1 MSRHLKKILLL
12 LIFAALLVGVLA
24 ACDPVETPYQ
34 DKYPILENPDN
45 DKWIDHT
52 TKDQA
57 IDRAV
62 DSMENLLTH
71 LDSDVVSTTG
81 YYVGANVTINTE
93 TGSAF
98 RLNLQANLYTY
109 PYEIKD
115 ENGNIILDQDTG
127 LPLVDEEALA
137 KHNDLIR
144 YSDVILE
151 WYDGSTNEMLIGFYF
166 DGINPNSADAGNDL
180 YLNLQGSKRIF
191 EDFGDSVLYQQLI
204 RLITNFNLETLIGS
218 ASEDGTADTSFQSLR
233 EALNLAITNNYKQT
247 LNGDDATIF
256 FSNVNLN
263 TLREDITEFVQGIF
277 SPYEDKLDPLSNKYL
292 GFLISTLGNT
302 SFTTI
307 NSDME
312 FVMTPDENINKEIM
326 TALILDVSGD
336 SEVSHT
342 DPVLGTVRETVPYTA
357 HIAAEYSVRVS
368 TNIVFDKEG
377 YTLYDYGN
385 YEYTGDMY
393 IPMLDLK
400 LDVLLRTDMNEIDNS
415 INKVF
420 MQCRDLA
427 TDDLIIGLYYAN
439 ELTYIDVQGLQDL
452 YGGVKIEDIGLPKA
466 YRGGFDLAD
475 TLAQLFE
482 FVDKYIVIA
491 VDNILYGES
500 TSEDGESQYET
511 ITSTIIANMEST
523 MKDENDP
530 SSRATIQIK
539 VDFELIRTI
548 LSETSETGVDYTTEQ
563 LILLINQQFNID
575 IESIAAILGISVE
588 ELIEKSYFY
597 ITYDVDAFS
606 IRLEVYTT
614 AEMSEEEIEQNGPQ
628 LIMRLDLYPQHIG
641 EYVKIVFPSF
651 DGFKPLEDVMTYS
664 GYLEGQFI
672 FAATEEVDLSQ
683 LFGSFMGDE
692 SGLNTPFILPEAADI
707 YFTLYYDQYIREQI
721 LDNGRWTRS
730 ARSAFSLYLYMVVQD
745 QVTPLARVY
754 ANDVSLNTADPV
766 EELGYVWLDYICIEG
781 MPKFKVREDHFIK
794 GFYNYMGY
802 DFDNEDEDIVMGLTD
817 IVQALMED
825 SWATFEPDVIRV
837 TTSNQTIKDFFR
849 VDELIG
855 TVSIQIGFKQR
866 VFDIDQ
872 LEVTFAMYTVGE
884 LEDIVG
890 DSVYEVEL
898 HDTVPVYF
906 DFGTRVETRDFFFLY
921 DENSIEVVNN
931 QAYYMPSTKGLFM
944 GVQRDYNVHILTDF
958 GRQRINDLVYDED
971 EYNKWEPLE
980 PIPTTVTA
988 YYGDYNLTANYN
1000 AEFKLHAVYD
1010 KDSKYYTV
1018 FNDLG
1023 YEILYDLENDI
1034 YIIGLGSQAKY
1045 DKALE
1050 ILNEDVKYYYADFVN
1065 TGTVSVSYE
1074 LGMRVPGWYAVNDR
1088 EENILYN
1095 SDGDFYIVET
1105 EEIKQKLLDE
1115 KFGQKE
1121 VEVRVPDESTAD
1133 PDDYIIETEI
1143 VDATIYV
1150 RTLDIN
1156 GHEFVFDVMSGFYA
1170 HRFEVTDEQ
1179 GAITD
1184 TYDVLYYIVD
1194 NYFYI
1199 RDYADRNAVIGLVN
1213 SNNVDAPAWLDW
1225 DKEPYTL
1232 IDWNGDYYD
1241 KVGAITWESIFDDD
1255 DYVPVMSWDD
1265 LTINGGIFIAYVV
1278 IGEGKMA
1285 TFRKNVRVKVL
1296 NREIET
1302 DKYVN
1307 ILTPDGSV
1315 VAPVADTIEVDPYI
1329 YLLYK
1334 AYYMNTLGAGGGLTQ
1349 AELSLNF
1356 VTWFFE
1362 HYNDVTFNF
1371 TKIYDEPAEGEVD
1384 ENTKP
1389 ETGSFDWSF
1398 DYNPSDPSD
1407 PLYGMQI
1414 YTEYD
1419 INNRHI
1425 GGETKLTYV
1434 YTVFHNQVVALALE
1448 ILPRELQEVWFDG
1461 ENEANTY
1468 TVDALEEATFTIP
1481 TDPVFVFAGEDG
1493 KLYAFDFNAE
1503 DYSKSVNINGTEIPA
1518 LLSTLHAGFKSEPLG
1533 TFRQLAGAGALNVIK
1548 WTNPVADNVKLVGN
1562 DKPFSDS
1569 DTNTTTSFFDLANY
1583 VDFNRNWYYRGNSD
1597 EGWFYT
1603 ETVLITVLAPDK
1615 VIGERDIEV
1624 KVGGADPVKHSEK
1637 VMNIQIADYYN
1648 AGKGNESWGI
1658 FFVDPY
1664 DSSTWILPNEIYV
1677 HFDGMNAGEYDS
1689 YPYTVEWSNL
1699 TGDDNVYFDLINDVY
1714 YLRDVA
1720 YESSYF
1726 FLEAEI
1732 GDGDN
1737 TLTVRIMV
1745 NNMSGYAENVE
1756 FTLDNGAVLFR
1767 HPGDA
1772 EIKESI
1778 TEAPASADELAAN
1791 PYQLNSYV
1799 YGGIDTYARFN
1810 IPTELH
1816 ITFADGSERV
1826 YAARW
1831 GEHEPWKSGASVT
1844 SEAAL
1849 GDEASL
1855 KSHVT
1860 LNYSIILKDLTDIAF
1875 EHEGELPSDVV
1886 VKDNI
1891 TEKTIKVTG
1900 LKLTQAGYIRMAH
1913 PDGSLIDGL
1922 VYFSEEYKLVTP
1934 YEFFVWFFGDLTV
1947 SFLSGYEDRIMDDAV
1962 EQAALPVFGTID
1974 TQKLIEA
1981 YTAAYG
1987 QGVDIYIG
1995 QEDNAHDFTVI
2006 IEFGFEEGAD
2016 KSDVDFAESQSNV
2029 VIGRLEANGT
2039 VIPENI
2045 DPFNSD
2051 NTPKYPDGFVLKDEL
2066 QFSVLYA
2073 DGEKVDYG
2081 IGGVALPEI
2090 WSVAFPDEATENGY
2104 WADGYPRMLDVTP
2117 YEQLD
2122 RISWERLFAGGVI
2135 WVSAM
2140 LDNGSRVYAVISTSP
2155 VEITDNFHSASDDTS
2170 SYKIIDG
2177 VITIQNLYDY
2187 YPLGNRITPVALSS
2201 RIEIGPYGAENN
2213 LKQTNIV
2220 WTRIASIET
2229 LNAID
2234 YRGTVG
2240 MGEGEHPDEIALAT
2254 ANIIGQDV
2262 IVYLR
2267 VLPCDVE
2274 QLKYDYS
2281 AAAPSRHFTSEVRD
2295 EDGIITINVDAY
2307 HNYDYAGTFT
2317 LPSYITLI
2325 YDDANRTA
2333 GANVSLTHA
2342 FAYNGISYKRSDG
2355 SAITSVGYTLNGHN
2369 LTRLDGNTEL
2379 GLPADTL
2386 RDVYLTATL
2395 TDGQVIKI
2403 KVHFLDKT
2411 VVDVTSAIDRDDE
2424 ANTLWLDPYS
2434 EDVTVPTT
2442 VTLKFEE
2449 GEDLDY
2455 NVEWSVPEGFE
2466 VKYDTNRRV
2475 FGRDD
2480 SKYFQ
2485 FVGVLG
2491 GYANLDDVNFEY
2503 KVKVYDR
2510 VMDEYYL
2517 VEGKL
2522 DKYDETSHSYDANV
2536 NAYYHYTDIFAQ
2548 RASDLPQTV
2557 KYSGGLDYALVWQ
2570 FEDADIV
2577 ATGTVDANGNVSY
2590 ILVEGNVYNA
2600 DRGQPVAIKVYID
2613 SFSYAAIRKPMAGG
2627 GYIIMEGDSL
2637 RFVISAITGY
2647 SSVDHY
2653 LVDFDVMHIEPE
2665 AGTAQKQINQYK
2677 FVPEGINP
2685 ATIGESAD
2693 YAYRLYWNAA
2703 SLNEAARLGEA
2714 TGPFYMG
2721 NTVRT
2726 DIVTVG
2732 SCIYQYEMPNVLQL
2746 DFGYGKGTQQN
2757 AVYVVN
2763 PFEPDF
2769 NPREVQAWGTYNN
2782 EYDVSLNEAGLK
2794 ARVLWNS
2801 ESVGRLTSSYFA
2813 GGVIRDFTVTVE
2825 LTNPLDPD
2833 FLYTQ
2838 AFNVMLVVLDMSPTT
2853 YINNQYAN
2861 ILTAARVKTSYNA
2874 ATYYGA
2880 ATNPYKD
2887 IYLTHLINVQ
2897 VMRNEQPMNVLN
2909 AAINDLGLEG
2919 RTFNYEVTEW
2929 DGSIYVNAGT
2939 RTQYSKKIK
2948 VNGSQEY
2955 ASNIV
2960 YRQWNTSYSITG
2972 LDLGYGA
2979 GIDSDAYDAK
2989 EADNALEAGDS
3000 KIFYIVDPLSPGAFT
3015 LAPVSVTG
3023 TYNGADINDFGYTF
3037 EAVWW
3042 DEASSG
3048 SSFTFEGRYLGGG
3061 AIDYWKVLVKVY
3073 DGADVVYTQVVNIVL
3088 VLLDMLPE
3096 IRTVTEVSYRATAA
3110 PRSNYGQTSYSGTVN
3125 PYGDMYDQLMPMLNA
3140 AAEEMGIGAKEY
3152 IYSVNS
3158 WQEITVGDVTINCSE
3173 YVVLNDATT
3182 GEELGR
3188 YVCAGFILQE

>member
-1 MSRHLKKILLL
+1 MSRHLKKL
-12 LIFAALLVGVLA
+12 LIMLVFATLLVCVLA
-24 ACDPVETPYQ
+24 ACDPVEAPYQ

-45 DKWIDHT
+45 DQWIDHT

-98 RLNLQANLYTY
+98 ILNLKANLYTY

-115 ENGNIILDQDTG
+115 ENGNVILDPETG
-127 LPLVDEEALA
+127 LPLVDEVALA

-144 YSDVILE
+144 YSDIILE

-191 EDFGDSVLYQQLI
+191 EDFGNSVLYQQLV
-204 RLITNFNLETLIGS
+204 RLITNFNLETVIGS
-218 ASEDGTADTSFQSLR
+218 VSEDGTADQSFQSLR
-233 EALNLAITNNYKQT
+233 NALDMAITNNYKQT
-247 LNGDDATIF
+247 LNGDEATIF

-263 TLREDITEFVQGIF
+263 TLREDITDFVQGIF

-292 GFLISTLGNT
+292 GFLLSTLGNT
-302 SFTTI
+302 SFVTI
-307 NSDME
+307 NSDMQ

-393 IPMLDLK
+393 IPMLNLE

-500 TSEDGESQYET
+500 ASEDGESQYET

-575 IESIAAILGISVE
+575 IESIAAILGVSVE
-588 ELIEKSYFY
+588 ELLEKSYFY
-597 ITYDVDAFS
+597 LTYDVDAYS
-606 IRLEVYTT
+606 IRLEIYTT
-614 AEMSEEEIEQNGPQ
+614 AEMTEDQIEQQGPT

-683 LFGSFMGDE
+683 LLGSFMGDE

-721 LDNGRWTRS
+721 LENGRWTRS
-730 ARSAFSLYLYMVVQD
+730 TRSAFSLYLYMVVQD

-766 EELGYVWLDYICIEG
+766 EELGYIWLDYICIEG
-781 MPKFKVREDHFIK
+781 MPKFKVREDHFVK

-855 TVSIQIGFKQR
+855 TVSVQIGFKQR

-872 LEVTFAMYTVGE
+872 LEVTFAMYTVGA
-884 LEDIVG
+884 LDDIVG

-898 HDTVPVYF
+898 HDTIPVYF

-921 DENSIEVVNN
+921 DEDSIAVVNN

-958 GRQRINDLVYDED
+958 GRQKINDLTTYYYD
-971 EYNKWEPLE
+971 NWEPLE
-980 PIPTTVTA
+980 PIPGTVTA
-988 YYGDYNLTANYN
+988 TYGDYNLTASYD
-1000 AEFKLHAVYD
+1000 AEFKLHAIYD

-1034 YIIGLGSQAKY
+1034 YILGLGSQAKY

-1065 TGTVSVSYE
+1065 TGTVSVSYD
-1074 LGMRVPGWYAVNDR
+1074 LGMRVPGWYVVNDR

-1121 VEVRVPDESTAD
+1121 VEVRVPDESTSD
-1133 PDDYIIETEI
+1133 PNDFIIETEI

-1150 RTLDIN
+1150 RTININ

-1179 GAITD
+1179 GEVTD

-1199 RDYADRNAVIGLVN
+1199 RDYADRNAVRDLVN
-1213 SNNVDAPAWLDW
+1213 SNNIDAPAWLDW
-1225 DKEPYTL
+1225 TKEPYTL

-1241 KVGAITWESIFDDD
+1241 KVGTISWSSIFDDD
-1255 DYVPVMSWDD
+1255 DYVPVMTWDD

-1285 TFRKNVRVKVL
+1285 TFRRNVRVKVL
-1296 NREIET
+1296 NREIDT

-1307 ILTPDGSV
+1307 ILTPSGSV
-1315 VAPVADTIEVDPYI
+1315 VAPVADTVEVDPYI

-1371 TKIYDEPAEGEVD
+1371 TKIYDDPAEGEVD

-1389 ETGSFDWSF
+1389 ETGSFSWAF
-1398 DYNPSDPSD
+1398 DYNPSDSAD

-1434 YTVFHNQVVALALE
+1434 YTVFHNQVIALSIE
-1448 ILPRELQEVWFDG
+1448 ILPRTLKEVWFDG
-1461 ENEANTY
+1461 EGEANTY
-1468 TVDALEEATFTIP
+1468 TVDALDSSTFEIP
-1481 TDPVFVFAGEDG
+1481 TELVYIFEGENG
-1493 KLYAFDFNAE
+1493 ELYAFDFR
-1503 DYSKSVNINGTEIPA
+1503 DYLAGFAFDNGDGTSTAVPA
-1518 LLSTLHAGFKSEPLG
+1518 LLSTLHKGFDSVPLG
-1533 TFRQLAGAGALNVIK
+1533 TYRELAGAGALDVIK
-1548 WTNPVADNVKLVGN
+1548 WTNPVADNVKLTGN
-1562 DKPFSDS
+1562 DKPFVDSDS
-1569 DTNTTTSFFDLANY
+1569 DTTTSFFDLANY
-1583 VDFNRNWYYRGNSD
+1583 VDFNRNWYYKGNSD

-1603 ETVLITVLAPDK
+1603 ETVTVKVLAPDK

-1624 KVGGADPVKHSEK
+1624 LVGGAAPVMETAT

-1648 AGKGNESWGI
+1648 EGKAENTWGI

-1664 DSSTWILPNEIYV
+1664 DSSTWILPSEIYA
-1677 HFDGMNAGEYDS
+1677 HFDGKTGGTYDS
-1689 YPYTVEWSNL
+1689 YPYKVEWRNVA
-1699 TGDDNVYFDLINDVY
+1699 GDDTVRFDLVNGVY
-1714 YLRDVA
+1714 YLRDIA

-1732 GDGDN
+1732 GDSN
-1737 TLTVRIMV
+1737 NSLTVRIMV
-1745 NNMSGYAENVE
+1745 NNMSGYAANVE
-1756 FTLDNGAVLFR
+1756 FTLDNGAPLFR
-1767 HPGDA
+1767 HPDDP
-1772 EIKESI
+1772 ELTESV
-1778 TEAPASADELAAN
+1778 TESPATADELAAN

-1816 ITFADGSERV
+1816 ITFADGSVRV
-1826 YAARW
+1826 YEARW
-1831 GEHEPWKSGASVT
+1831 GEHAPWVQGTEVT
-1844 SEAAL
+1844 AEAAL

-1855 KSHVT
+1855 KSHIT
-1860 LNYSIILKDLTDIAF
+1860 LNYDIISKLLADITFNHAA
-1875 EHEGELPSDVV
+1875 ELPEGVE
-1886 VKDNI
+1886 VKANI
-1891 TEKTIKVTG
+1891 SGNRIDVTG
-1900 LKLTQAGYIRMAH
+1900 LKLNKDGFIRLTH
-1913 PDGSLIDGL
+1913 DDGTLIDGL
-1922 VYFSEEYKLVTP
+1922 VYFSEEYGLVSP

-1947 SFLSGYEDRIMDDAV
+1947 SFNTGYGAERYMDDAV
-1962 EQAALPVFGTID
+1962 VQAALPVFGTLD

-1987 QGVDIYIG
+1987 QGIDIYIG
-1995 QEDNAHDFTVI
+1995 QEDNAHDFTVVV
-2006 IEFGFEEGAD
+2006 ELGFEEDGF
-2016 KSDVDFAESQSNV
+2016 KPGVDFAPDQSDIVANV
-2029 VIGRLEANGT
+2029 TIEAYNA
-2039 VIPENI
+2039 
-2045 DPFNSD
+2045 D
-2051 NTPKYPDGFVLKDEL
+2051 NTPKYPDGYVLKNEL
-2066 QFSVLYA
+2066 QFTVKYA
-2073 DGEKVDYG
+2073 DGTSDRYG
-2081 IGGVALPEI
+2081 IGGIALPEI
-2090 WSVAFPDEATENGY
+2090 WSVAFPDQATEDEY
-2104 WADGYPRMLDVTP
+2104 WQDGYQRMLDVTP

-2122 RISWERLFAGGVI
+2122 RISWERIFAGGAI

-2140 LDNGSRVYAVISTSP
+2140 LDNGSRVYVRLTST
-2155 VEITDNFHSASDDTS
+2155 VTEIGSNFHSSSSDTS
-2170 SYKIIDG
+2170 PYKIIDG
-2177 VITIQNLYDY
+2177 VITIQNLYDN
-2187 YPLGNRITPVALSS
+2187 YPVGNRVTPAGLSS
-2201 RIEIGPYGAENN
+2201 RIEIGPYGGSNN
-2213 LKQTNIV
+2213 LEKTNIV

-2240 MGEGEHPDEIALAT
+2240 MGEGAHADEIALAT

-2274 QLKYDYS
+2274 QLRYES
-2281 AAAPSRHFTSEVRD
+2281 AAASASRHFTSEVRD
-2295 EDGIITINVDAY
+2295 ENGIVTINVDAY
-2307 HNYDYAGTFT
+2307 HNFDYAGTFT

-2333 GANVSLTHA
+2333 GANVTLAHA
-2342 FAYNGISYKRSDG
+2342 FAYNGITYKRSDG
-2355 SAITSVGYTLNGHN
+2355 SSISSIGYTLNGHN
-2369 LTRLDGNTEL
+2369 LTGLGGNAEL
-2379 GLPADTL
+2379 GLPADTA

-2395 TDGQVIKI
+2395 TDGQLVKI
-2403 KVHFLDKT
+2403 RVHFLDKT
-2411 VVDVTSAIDRDDE
+2411 VTDITSAIDRDTE
-2424 ANTLWLDPYS
+2424 VNTLWLDPYS
-2434 EDVTVPTT
+2434 EDVTVPNT
-2442 VTLKFEE
+2442 VTLKFKE
-2449 GEDLDY
+2449 GSDLDY
-2455 NVEWSVPEGFE
+2455 NVEWNVPANFE
-2466 VKYDTNRRV
+2466 VMYDTYRRV
-2475 FGRDD
+2475 FGSDGD
-2480 SKYFQ
+2480 LYFS
-2485 FVGVLG
+2485 FTGVLG
-2491 GYANLDDVNFEY
+2491 GYAGLTDVGLEY
-2503 KVKVYDR
+2503 MVKVYDR

-2522 DKYDETSHSYDANV
+2522 DKYDETSQSYDANV
-2536 NAYYHYTDIFAQ
+2536 NAYYHYTDIFAEK
-2548 RASDLPQTV
+2548 ASDLPASV
-2557 KYSGGLDYALVWQ
+2557 EYSGGLDYALVWQ
-2570 FEDADIV
+2570 FEDADIA

-2600 DRGQPVAIKVYID
+2600 SRGQPVAIKVYID

-2653 LVDFDVMHIEPE
+2653 LVDFDVMSIDPE
-2665 AGTAQKQINQYK
+2665 TGTAEKKINQYK
-2677 FVPEGINP
+2677 FVPEGIDP
-2685 ATIGESAD
+2685 AAVDASFDSEN
-2693 YAYRLYWNAA
+2693 YAYRLYWNDA

-2721 NTVRT
+2721 NTVRN

-2757 AVYVVN
+2757 AIYVVN
-2763 PFEPDF
+2763 PLEPDF
-2769 NPREVQAWGTYNN
+2769 AEREVLAWGTYNN
-2782 EYDVSLNEAGLK
+2782 EYDVSLNDAGLV
-2794 ARVLWNS
+2794 ARVIWNS
-2801 ESVGRLTSSYFA
+2801 ESVRRLTASYLA
-2813 GGVIRDFTVTVE
+2813 GGVIRDFTITVE
-2825 LTNPLDPD
+2825 LTNPDDED

-2838 AFNVMLVVLDMSPTT
+2838 AFDVMLVVLDMSPTT
-2853 YINNQYAN
+2853 YINNQYAS

-2887 IYLTHLINVQ
+2887 VYLTHLINAQ
-2897 VMRNEQPMNVLN
+2897 VIRNGQSMNVLN
-2909 AAINDLGLEG
+2909 AAVTDLGLEG
-2919 RTFNYEVTEW
+2919 RSFTYAVTEW
-2929 DGSIYVNAGT
+2929 DSAIYVNAGT
-2939 RTQYSKKIK
+2939 RTQYSKKIS

-2955 ASNIV
+2955 SSNIV

-2979 GIDSDAYDAK
+2979 GIDSDVYDNK
-2989 EADNALEAGDS
+2989 EADGALEAGDS
-3000 KIFYIVDPLSPGAFT
+3000 KIFYVVDPLAPGSFV
-3015 LAPVSVTG
+3015 LSPVSVTG
-3023 TYNGADINDFGYTF
+3023 TYNGADINGFGYTF

-3042 DEASSG
+3042 DTASSG
-3048 SSFTFEGRYLGGG
+3048 SGFAFEGRYLGGG
-3061 AIDYWKVLVKVY
+3061 YIDYWKVLVKVY
-3073 DGADVVYTQVVNIVL
+3073 DGTDVVYTQVVNIVL
-3088 VLLDMLPE
+3088 VMLDMLPAE
-3096 IRTVTEVSYRATAA
+3096 RTVYNVNYTATVY
-3110 PRSNYGQTSYSGTVN
+3110 PRSSYGQTSYDGIVN
-3125 PYGDMYDQLMPMLNA
+3125 PYGDMYAELMPKLNDA
-3140 AAEEMGIGAKEY
+3140 AVKYGIGTKQY
-3152 IYSVNS
+3152 TYVVDS
-3158 WQEITVGDVTINCSE
+3158 WQEITVGDATVICSE
-3173 YVVLNDATT
+3173 YVILKDAVT
-3182 GEELGR
+3182 GEELNR
-3188 YVCAGFILQE
+3188 YECAGLILQQ